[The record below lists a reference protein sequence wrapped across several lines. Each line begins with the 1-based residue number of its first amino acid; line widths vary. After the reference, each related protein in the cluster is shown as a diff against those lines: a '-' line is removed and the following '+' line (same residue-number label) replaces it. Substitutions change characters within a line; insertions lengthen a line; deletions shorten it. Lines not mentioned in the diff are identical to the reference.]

1 MNPIDIRL
9 LNQQLIAP
17 QFSNPADVVGH
28 MGAMQAQE
36 YRMMRWAVAMR
47 TKKPSAKAF
56 KEAYDSGRILR
67 LHLMRGTWQL
77 IAAEDYW
84 SMLELCAPK
93 AINVIK
99 GWMSSN
105 KISIPDEELMRIREI
120 LAQTASDK
128 RSVTKEDFV
137 QALAERDLTMDEH
150 RLSYHIR
157 MAELSGLLCSGDLL
171 PMKAS
176 YALTA
181 DKLKP
186 KVKMDRDEAL
196 MRFTRK
202 YFQSRQ
208 PATLEDFVWWSGLN
222 VSDCRRGIE
231 LLGDY
236 LHGSVETHGRASQQ
250 SHASQRH
257 REFYLTDDCR
267 TRGFRKGQFLLIPP
281 YDEYLI
287 GYKSRDIVL
296 PPEHRH
302 RAHNNSGIFQPII
315 AHDGIVCGNWSPFKE
330 DCQVEFFEGDY
341 GVEEVQE
348 AWKVYKRAM
357 MN

>member
-1 MNPIDIRL
+1 MNPVAIRL
-9 LNQQLIAP
+9 LNQQLVAP
-17 QFSNPADVVGH
+17 KFSDPAEVVGYL
-28 MGAMQAQE
+28 GAIQAQE
-36 YRMMRWAVAMR
+36 YRLMRWAVAMR
-47 TKKPSAKAF
+47 TKKPSMKAF
-56 KEAYDSGRILR
+56 KEAFNSGRIIR

-77 IAAEDYW
+77 ITAEDYW
-84 SMLELCAPK
+84 PILELCAPK
-93 AINVIK
+93 AISVTK

-105 KISIPDEELMRIREI
+105 KISIPDEEMLQIREI
-120 LAQTASDK
+120 LLQTAVDK

-137 QALAERDLTMDEH
+137 QALAEKDITMDDH

-157 MAELSGLLCSGDLL
+157 MSEMSGLLCSGDLL

-181 DKLKP
+181 N
-186 KVKMDRDEAL
+186 KVKSTVKMNRDEAL

-222 VSDCRRGIE
+222 VSDCRKGIA
-231 LLGDY
+231 LLGDTI
-236 LHGSVETHGRASQQ
+236 HVEHWKGRD
-250 SHASQRH
+250 
-257 REFYLTDDCR
+257 FYLTDDCR

-296 PPEHRH
+296 LPEHRH
-302 RAHNNSGIFQPII
+302 HAHNNSGIFQPII
-315 AHDGIVCGNWSPFKE
+315 AHDGIICGNWSPFKE

-341 GVEEVQE
+341 GVEDVQE
-348 AWKVYKRAM
+348 AWQIYIKCRQ
-357 MN
+357 